1 MAWRIHACSSADA
14 TNWPLML
21 LRSFAGHVVEIT
33 SLPDGVIDS
42 FYEDAETRAGSF
54 LHNFSSSREM

>member
-1 MAWRIHACSSADA
+1 
-14 TNWPLML
+14 ML